1 MIDTQTACDRAAQLV
16 DYAKRAGADAGDAM
30 ATASMSQTVSVR
42 LGALEDADRSEDDGI
57 SLRVF
62 VGNRSASVSG
72 SDVSADAMADMA
84 ERAVAMAR
92 HAPEDPYA
100 RIATPDELAQGP
112 FADLDL
118 SDDASPSAGP
128 SAGPSA
134 ETLRSRAEAVEDA
147 ARAVSGVT
155 NSEGGSAGTGCSVAA
170 MATSAGFVAG
180 YAATSHTMSA
190 SVIAGEGATMQ
201 RDHFARSARHVADLP
216 PAEDIGRH
224 AGERTVARLNPAG
237 VGSATLPV
245 LFDPRVSPTLI
256 GHLLSAMNGMAAAR
270 RATFLLDRMDEPLFP
285 DAIAIR
291 EEPHRP
297 RGMRS
302 RPFDGEGLAT
312 QPLALVE
319 QGRATGWLTN
329 LAAAAQLGIAP
340 TGHAMRGGPGIAP
353 ANVVCAAGA
362 RSRADMIDDI
372 ADGILVTEL
381 IGQGVNGVT
390 GDYSRA
396 ASGRRIRNGELA
408 EAVSG
413 FTIAGNLVD
422 MYAGM
427 EAADDLEI
435 YRAFD
440 APTLRIDAMT
450 IAGD

>member
-1 MIDTQTACDRAAQLV
+1 MIDIQTACDRAAQLV
-16 DYAKRAGADAGDAM
+16 DYAKRAGADDGDAM
-30 ATASMSQTVSVR
+30 ATASMSQTISVR

-62 VGNRSASVSG
+62 VGKRSASVSG
-72 SDVSADAMADMA
+72 SDVGADAMADMA

-118 SDDASPSAGP
+118 TDDAA
-128 SAGPSA
+128 PSA

-147 ARAVSGVT
+147 ARAVAGIT
-155 NSEGGSAGTGCSVAA
+155 NSDGGSAGTGRSVAA

-180 YAATSHTMSA
+180 YAATSHYMSA

-201 RDHFARSARHVADLP
+201 RDHFARSARHAADLP
-216 PAEDIGRH
+216 SAQDIGRQ
-224 AGERTVARLNPAG
+224 AGERTVARLDPAG

-256 GHLLSAMNGMAAAR
+256 GHLLGAMNGMAAAR
-270 RATFLLDRMDEPLFP
+270 RATFLLDRMDDPLFP
-285 DAIAIR
+285 EAITIR

-312 QPLALVE
+312 QPRALVE
-319 QGRATGWLTN
+319 HGRATGWLTN

-340 TGHAMRGGPGIAP
+340 TGHGMRGGSGAPGIAT

-362 RSRADMIDDI
+362 CSRTDMIADI

-381 IGQGVNGVT
+381 IGQGVNGIT

-413 FTIAGNLVD
+413 FTIAGNLVE
-422 MYAGM
+422 MYSRM
-427 EAADDLEI
+427 EAADDLDV

>member
-118 SDDASPSAGP
+118 TDDAA
-128 SAGPSA
+128 PSA
-134 ETLRSRAEAVEDA
+134 ETLRSRAQAVEDA

-155 NSEGGSAGTGCSVAA
+155 NSEGGSAGTGRSVAA
-170 MATSAGFVAG
+170 MATSTGFVAG

-201 RDHFARSARHVADLP
+201 RDHFARSARHAADLP

-312 QPLALVE
+312 QPRALVE
-319 QGRATGWLTN
+319 HSRATGWLTN
-329 LAAAAQLGIAP
+329 LAAAAQLGIA
-340 TGHAMRGGPGIAP
+340 
-353 ANVVCAAGA
+353 
-362 RSRADMIDDI
+362 
-372 ADGILVTEL
+372 
-381 IGQGVNGVT
+381 
-390 GDYSRA
+390 
-396 ASGRRIRNGELA
+396 
-408 EAVSG
+408 
-413 FTIAGNLVD
+413 
-422 MYAGM
+422 
-427 EAADDLEI
+427 
-435 YRAFD
+435 
-440 APTLRIDAMT
+440 
-450 IAGD
+450 